1 MRIAQPMSI
10 GLAEMKEKHPDK
22 SRRSRTS
29 ALSMGAA
36 EFREIGHRLI
46 EQIADFYD
54 SLPQRALMPS
64 KTPAQIRELLG
75 PGGLP
80 EKGTTA
86 GELLEQAAPMLFANS
101 LHNGHPGFLGYIS
114 ASGSPL
120 GALADLLAAAV
131 NPNLA
136 KWELSPV
143 ASEIEKQTIRWLAEL
158 IGYPADCGG
167 LMVSGGNSANFHGLL
182 AARQAAAHWDLRR
195 DGLYGARKKLTAYV
209 SRGTH
214 TWIDK
219 AAEICGI
226 GAAAIRWIETDGRQR
241 MSPQALRK
249 QVETDERGGC
259 VPFIVVGTAGTIG
272 TGAIDPLREIAAFC
286 REQGIWF
293 HVDGAYGAPAACL
306 DESPDDLHALALA
319 DSIAVDPHKWLYSP
333 IEAAC
338 ILTRDPDALRKVFD
352 FRPDYYSFDAAAD
365 SGIDYYQHGL
375 QNSRGF
381 RALKVW
387 LGLRCAGRDGYRASI
402 REDIALARYLYR
414 SVEANRDFEARSL
427 NLSVATFRYLPR
439 DMKDG
444 GRDYLNSLNEAI
456 LAEVQKSGRA
466 FVSNAVVNGD
476 YLLRAC
482 VVNFRTTE
490 PDIDSVISIISEIGR
505 CLHAKMRP
513 KRLAASPPLES
524 PNRDPA
530 GYRDR
535 RFEGSR

>member
-1 MRIAQPMSI
+1 
-10 GLAEMKEKHPDK
+10 MKEKHLDK
-22 SRRSRTS
+22 RSRSRTS
-29 ALSMGAA
+29 ALSMDAA

-54 SLPQRALMPS
+54 SLPKRALTPT
-64 KTPAQIRELLG
+64 KTPSQVRELLG
-75 PGGLP
+75 SGALP
-80 EKGTTA
+80 DQGTAA
-86 GELLEQAAPMLFANS
+86 GELLEEVAPMLFANS

-114 ASGSPL
+114 ASGAPL
-120 GALADLLAAAV
+120 GALADLLAATI
-131 NPNLA
+131 NSNLA

-143 ASEIEKQTIRWLAEL
+143 ASEIEKQTVRWLAEL

-167 LMVSGGNSANFHGLL
+167 IMVSGGNSANLHGLL
-182 AARQAAAHWDLRR
+182 AARQAAAPWDLRR
-195 DGLYGARKKLTAYV
+195 DGLYGDQRKLTAYV
-209 SRGTH
+209 SRETH

-219 AAEICGI
+219 AAEACGI
-226 GAAAIRWIETDGRQR
+226 GAAAVRWIETDMNHR
-241 MSPQALRK
+241 MNLGALGK
-249 QVETDERGGC
+249 QIELDKQNGC
-259 VPFIVVGTAGTIG
+259 LPFIVVGTAGTVS
-272 TGAIDPLREIAAFC
+272 TGAIDPLRGIAAFC

-319 DSIAVDPHKWLYSP
+319 DSVAVDPHKWLYSP

-352 FRPDYYSFDAAAD
+352 FRPSYYNFDGAD
-365 SGIDYYQHGL
+365 SRIDYYQHGL

-387 LGLRCAGRDGYRASI
+387 LGLRRAGRDGYRASI

-414 SVEANRDFEARSL
+414 SVEANPDLEARSL

-439 DMKDG
+439 NMKRDMQDG
-444 GRDYLNSLNEAI
+444 GPAVADYVNSLNKAI
-456 LAEVQKSGRA
+456 LAKVQKSGRV
-466 FVSNAVVNGD
+466 FVSNAIVNGD

-490 PDIDSVISIISEIGR
+490 SDIDSVVGIISEIGKP
-505 CLHAKMRP
+505 LHARMRP
-513 KRLAASPPLES
+513 KHLAA
-524 PNRDPA
+524 
-530 GYRDR
+530 
-535 RFEGSR
+535 